1 MSNQFDMKELSKTI
15 SELRETAENLL
26 KAGGEI
32 EAVRR
37 NITKILA
44 NIRMLELNI
53 SDVNEIVHG
62 S

>member
-1 MSNQFDMKELSKTI
+1 MKELSKTI
-15 SELRETAENLL
+15 SELRRTTENLL

>member
-1 MSNQFDMKELSKTI
+1 MSDQFDMKELSRTI
-15 SELRETAENLL
+15 GELRGTAERLL

-32 EAVRR
+32 EAIKR
-37 NITKILA
+37 NVTKILA
-44 NIRMLELNI
+44 NVKMLELNI

>member
-1 MSNQFDMKELSKTI
+1 MKELSKTI
-15 SELRETAENLL
+15 SELRRTTENLL

-53 SDVNEIVHG
+53 SDVADITNG
-62 S
+62 

>member
-1 MSNQFDMKELSKTI
+1 MKELSRTI
-15 SELRETAENLL
+15 GELRGTAERLL

-32 EAVRR
+32 EAIKR
-37 NITKILA
+37 NVTKILA
-44 NIRMLELNI
+44 NVKMLELNI

>member
-1 MSNQFDMKELSKTI
+1 MSNQLDMKELSKTI
-15 SELRETAENLL
+15 SELRRTTENLL